1 MSWLFTSRGQII
13 KVSASVSVP
22 PVKDCFHLEL
32 TGLIS
37 LQSKGCPRVFS
48 STTIQKHQFFSRA
61 SYPHP
66 SEDQMD
72 QMDQMD
78 HQTEDLRTIISQLQ
92 NKTHNLRK
100 LTKQDENSAKWQT
113 LVNLVRVTCGGDMGL
128 ESY

>member
-22 PVKDCFHLEL
+22 PVKGCFHLEL

-72 QMDQMD
+72 

-100 LTKQDENSAKWQT
+100 LTKQDENSEKCQT